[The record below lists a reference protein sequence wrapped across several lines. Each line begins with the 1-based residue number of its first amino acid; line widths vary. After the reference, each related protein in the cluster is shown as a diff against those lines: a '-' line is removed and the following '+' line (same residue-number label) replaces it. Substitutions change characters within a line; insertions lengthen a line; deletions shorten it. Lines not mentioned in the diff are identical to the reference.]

1 MDQARGS
8 PSQASWASTTSAW
21 NGTARHATRSR
32 AGWAKSSTSAAQ
44 NDLVFWHQAALIVA
58 TAVRGKR
65 SFEIEQLVSD
75 VYEALDDYPSAKIEK
90 MWQTKQTAM
99 TRILQA
105 NGGNKYNLHRT
116 ADRGEAGRTQ

>member
-1 MDQARGS
+1 MEERLNIEGACGFPQIKVITQPAQS
-8 PSQASWASTTSAW
+8 PDLNICDLAFFSA
-21 NGTARHATRSR
+21 
-32 AGWAKSSTSAAQ
+32 
-44 NDLVFWHQAALIVA
+44 LA
-58 TAVRGKR
+58 TAVRKVRRGKR

-116 ADRGEAGRTQ
+116 DRPRRSRPHAKRQKR